1 MRIDIVTLFPELC
14 DGFLSTSIL
23 GRARA
28 KNLFE
33 AHCHQ
38 IRDYTKNK
46 QRQTDDYPYGGG
58 CGMVLYAQ
66 PIADCLRAVAD
77 QCAQQ
82 GRAKPHVVFLTAAGQ
97 PYNEETARRLSSY
110 ESLAL
115 VCGHYEGIDQRV
127 IDTFGDEEISI
138 GDYVL
143 TGGELAS
150 LVVADSVLR
159 LQPGVLAEEKGYQDE
174 SYWDGLLEYPQF
186 TRPEVW
192 EGQAIPPVLLTG
204 DHNKIDAWRG
214 RQSRERTRQ
223 RRPDLYAQWCAT
235 HPITQIPRWK
245 RTERAQ
251 LIKTDAQLD
260 AAAKLF
266 AEGCRTVCRDV
277 CTEAGLAEYT
287 PEAMRQRLE
296 EERKAGW
303 AFYLHTTSDTPD
315 GMVGVCH
322 KTGEIGH
329 LFVHTVRP
337 RQRHWHKAAGFCA
350 QKTCG
355 ARPALA
361 GRAGCKHGGHRPLP
375 AHGLPAGWRAE
386 HVPAGGGC
394 SILQALQRACY
405 ALSAPGSRLNLR
417 YSVGFFVQ
425 VL

>member
-223 RRPDLYAQWCAT
+223 RRPDLYEKLAF
-235 HPITQIPRWK
+235 
-245 RTERAQ
+245 TE
-251 LIKTDAQLD
+251 KSDK
-260 AAAKLF
+260 KLLS
-266 AEGCRTVCRDV
+266 ELH
-277 CTEAGLAEYT
+277 EEY
-287 PEAMRQRLE
+287 PE
-296 EERKAGW
+296 
-303 AFYLHTTSDTPD
+303 
-315 GMVGVCH
+315 
-322 KTGEIGH
+322 
-329 LFVHTVRP
+329 LF
-337 RQRHWHKAAGFCA
+337 
-350 QKTCG
+350 
-355 ARPALA
+355 
-361 GRAGCKHGGHRPLP
+361 
-375 AHGLPAGWRAE
+375 
-386 HVPAGGGC
+386 
-394 SILQALQRACY
+394 
-405 ALSAPGSRLNLR
+405 
-417 YSVGFFVQ
+417 
-425 VL
+425 

>member
-1 MRIDIVTLFPELC
+1 MRIDIMTLFPDAVEAMM
-14 DGFLSTSIL
+14 GSSII
-23 GRARA
+23 GRARERG
-28 KNLFE
+28 FVTIQT
-33 AHCHQ
+33 HQ
-38 IRDYTKNK
+38 IRDYTTNK
-46 QRQTDDYPYGGG
+46 QMQVDDYPYGGG
-58 CGMVLYAQ
+58 RGAVMQADPLYRCWQHICDEAGERVHTIYMSPCGRVLTQ
-66 PIADCLRAVAD
+66 QVARELKERYD
-77 QCAQQ
+77 
-82 GRAKPHVVFLTAAGQ
+82 HLV
-97 PYNEETARRLSSY
+97 
-110 ESLAL
+110 L

-266 AEGCRTVCRDV
+266 AEGCRTACRDV

-287 PEAMRQRLE
+287 PEVMRQRLE

-329 LFVHTVRP
+329 LFVT
-337 RQRHWHKAAGFCA
+337 QS
-350 QKTCG
+350 
-355 ARPALA
+355 ARGSGIGTKLLDFARKKL
-361 GRAGCKHGGHRPLP
+361 
-375 AHGLPAGWRAE
+375 AE
-386 HVPAGGGC
+386 HAQPWLAVLDVNTAAIGLYRRMGYLPDGVRNMH
-394 SILQALQRACY
+394 Q
-405 ALSAPGSRLNLR
+405 PGVDVAFCKPCKELVMR
-417 YSVGFFVQ
+417 YQPQDQG
-425 VL
+425 